1 MGSCLA
7 KVKCGD
13 PTFVEVNYQKKTKI
27 IRRSQ
32 FLKFKNMEQF
42 IRYTGFFPIA
52 RIVSMKTDDRG
63 VFPWDSPMIYPNLEI
78 YIEDIYGI
86 KKTYT
91 VQMIAMYRK

>member
-1 MGSCLA
+1 MGGCIA
-7 KVKCGD
+7 KANCGD
-13 PTFVEVNYQKKTKI
+13 PSFVEVNYQKKTKI

>member
-1 MGSCLA
+1 MGACIT

-13 PTFVEVNYQKKTKI
+13 PSFVEVHYQKKTKI

-32 FLKFKNMEQF
+32 FQKFKNMEQF

-52 RIVSMKTDDRG
+52 RIVSMKTNDRG
-63 VFPWDSPMIYPNLEI
+63 VFPWDSPTIYPSLEI
-78 YIEDIYGI
+78 CIEDSYGI

>member
-1 MGSCLA
+1 MGACLA
-7 KVKCGD
+7 KVNCGD
-13 PTFVEVNYQKKTKI
+13 PAFVQVYYQNKNKLIKK
-27 IRRSQ
+27 SQ
-32 FLKFKNMEQF
+32 FQKFKNMEQF

-63 VFPWDSPMIYPNLEI
+63 VFPWDSPMIYPNLDI
-78 YIEDIYGI
+78 CIEDLYGM